1 MWDYV
6 FWTVVGL
13 GVIYLLVRIVLWR
26 LFRKE
31 RYKG

>member
-6 FWTVVGL
+6 LWAIVGL
-13 GVIYLLVRIVLWR
+13 GVIYLLVRFVLWR